1 MINEKRKENIVNT
14 YKPKIVGINI
24 LNEAITKYYNLTN
37 SSLDNIENIITTFEN
52 ELKTSGEKPSDVI
65 KKLKDSFDAVKTNIN
80 ENKNNLKSFYTDSNK
95 SINSMKKEFILSK
108 GKTKPIINQKINN
121 NPYKK
126 QISDTPHLDNPFSKK
141 ANYTKINITNNN
153 NNNNNKTRKSNTA
166 IKKRNNTINI
176 PINNPVKNT
185 INNAKNNE
193 MNSTMNITTDNKINT
208 ICNTHNKSIKYI
220 TEINKMSLD
229 LNIKK
234 EEIENLKK
242 ELESKD
248 KEIESLKS
256 NLSNQGAKEK
266 KALVDSIIS
275 IFEKDSSSKSSSSD
289 KPWNTLSESVNRI
302 LDNYKLENETLK
314 KDKGIFQEKICHL
327 QNELIKHIQTN
338 LEIKNEYNKIISE
351 IKNKSKELEFLYDK
365 KNEENEQLKC
375 EIATKEMKI
384 LNLQIE
390 IENIKSSNDILIDKN
405 ESNLK
410 TKIIELNKKIEEQNN
425 IIREI
430 NDKYINATIENGKLQ
445 KYKENQFRPANISEE
460 LIREN
465 NDLKNEN
472 EDLKVKI
479 NNLKFMLNSNGNIGG
494 NEDSSLITKDD
505 EEEKSFKSKY
515 ENLQRKYNDLEYNY
529 NKLMMN
535 GTNKY
540 NGSGNHDENAT
551 IKELQK
557 DNERLKLLNSSLVNR
572 LEGLKRSN
580 IYNKTEDEKISVYD
594 EEFDLQKMAKG
605 AKAKNVSQDLNID
618 NPGLQNIK
626 EKYRE
631 LDYFYKTLEYNISKI
646 LKTVQENEENKKYI
660 DEIRKIIKF

>member
-1 MINEKRKENIVNT
+1 MINEKRKENIINT
-14 YKPKIVGINI
+14 YKPKIVDINI

-52 ELKTSGEKPSDVI
+52 EIKTLGEKPSDVI

-121 NPYKK
+121 IPYKK
-126 QISDTPHLDNPFSKK
+126 QISDTSHLDNPFSKK
-141 ANYTKINITNNN
+141 ANYTKINVINNN
-153 NNNNNKTRKSNTA
+153 NNNNNTRKSNTA
-166 IKKRNNTINI
+166 TKKRNNTINI

-185 INNAKNNE
+185 INNAKNNA
-193 MNSTMNITTDNKINT
+193 MNSTTNITADNKMNNIS
-208 ICNTHNKSIKYI
+208 NTHNKSIKYI
-220 TEINKMSLD
+220 SEINKMSLD

-242 ELESKD
+242 ELESRD

-256 NLSNQGAKEK
+256 NLNNQGAKEK

-302 LDNYKLENETLK
+302 LDNYKIENEMLK

-338 LEIKNEYNKIISE
+338 LDIKNEYNKIISE
-351 IKNKSKELEFLYDK
+351 IKNKAKELEFLYDK

-445 KYKENQFRPANISEE
+445 KYKENQFRPNNISEE

-472 EDLKVKI
+472 EDLKEKI
-479 NNLKFMLNSNGNIGG
+479 NNLKFMLNSKSGG
-494 NEDSSLITKDD
+494 NEDSSIITKDD
-505 EEEKSFKSKY
+505 EKEKSFKSKF
-515 ENLQRKYNDLEYNY
+515 ENLQRKYND
-529 NKLMMN
+529 
-535 GTNKY
+535 
-540 NGSGNHDENAT
+540 SGNHDENET

-557 DNERLKLLNSSLVNR
+557 DNERLKKLNSSLVNR
-572 LEGLKRSN
+572 IEGLKRSN
-580 IYNKTEDEKISVYD
+580 IYNKTEDEKLSVYD

-605 AKAKNVSQDLNID
+605 ANAKNISQDLNID
-618 NPGLQNIK
+618 YPGLQNIK

-631 LDYFYKTLEYNISKI
+631 LDYFYKTLEYNISKL

-660 DEIRKIIKF
+660 DEIRKIIK